1 MFRKP
6 KRNIRQR
13 KVVHSDEEDTD
24 TKGEYHEETRKSS
37 DIQSGVAEKNTG
49 LLDDEDALNL
59 KELQSNITKFK
70 EGKSVKHKKGKVV
83 KVVDKESASTAKLSA
98 GNILSFEQELEGGE

>member
-13 KVVHSDEEDTD
+13 KVVNSDDEDID
-24 TKGEYHEETRKSS
+24 KNKEDHEDNRKSS
-37 DIQSGVAEKNTG
+37 DVQSGVGERNAR
-49 LLDDEDALNL
+49 LSDDDALSL

-70 EGKSVKHKKGKVV
+70 EGKTLKTKKDKII
-83 KVVDKESASTAKLSA
+83 KAVDKESTSTPKLST
-98 GNILSFEQELEGGE
+98 GNILSFEQELEG

>member
-13 KVVHSDEEDTD
+13 QVVNSDDEDIEAN
-24 TKGEYHEETRKSS
+24 KEYHEVNRKAS
-37 DIQSGVAEKNTG
+37 DIRSSAGESNAI
-49 LLDDEDALNL
+49 LSDDDALSL

-70 EGKSVKHKKGKVV
+70 EGKTLKSKKDKVI
-83 KVVDKESASTAKLSA
+83 KVVDKESKSAPKLST
-98 GNILSFEQELEGGE
+98 GNILSFEQELEG

>member
-13 KVVHSDEEDTD
+13 QVV
-24 TKGEYHEETRKSS
+24 
-37 DIQSGVAEKNTG
+37 NT
-49 LLDDEDALNL
+49 DDEDIEANKEYQAVNRKASDTRSSVGENNSILSDDDALSL

-70 EGKSVKHKKGKVV
+70 EGKNLKSKKDRVV
-83 KVVDKESASTAKLSA
+83 KSVDKESKSAPKLST
-98 GNILSFEQELEGGE
+98 GNILSFEQELEG